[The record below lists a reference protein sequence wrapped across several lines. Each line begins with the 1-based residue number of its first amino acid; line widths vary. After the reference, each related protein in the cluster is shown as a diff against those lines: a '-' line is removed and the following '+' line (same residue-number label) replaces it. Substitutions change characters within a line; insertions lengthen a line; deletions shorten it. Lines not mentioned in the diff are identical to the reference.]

1 MVDYQGHDGA
11 VGEREVLQVAAA
23 RSVHWQRRRRRR
35 RRRRACRRRRDD
47 FSAFTHSDIEE
58 VQAARRDV
66 EGLDTLHGTGAQNA
80 CSHLAHVAH
89 CQYGALGCG
98 EGGGSTGRV
107 AAGSSLP
114 NSKTR
119 ASFGTTSSFECKG
132 GKLVKCCLYAG
143 VQGQRPRPA
152 CASSGRAAQ
161 FSSCRHASP
170 LRSSACALIE
180 GTGHLPLLALEPV
193 SGQAGDSPLK
203 VIALRTQRASTI
215 RVLKRTSLLPGKW
228 WDFFFSGRGRW
239 RGGGGC
245 GGPRGGRKS
254 ASFTPPGK

>member
-1 MVDYQGHDGA
+1 MPQSRRARNAGPELGNCSAAARPQSRVNDHSCLSASWGIWERRTRVIDYKGHDGA

-23 RSVHWQRRRRRR
+23 RSVHGQRRRRRWR
-35 RRRRACRRRRDD
+35 RRHACRRRRED

-119 ASFGTTSSFECKG
+119 ASGGTTSSFECKG

-170 LRSSACALIE
+170 LRSSACALI
-180 GTGHLPLLALEPV
+180 GTGHLHYQYRL
-193 SGQAGDSPLK
+193 
-203 VIALRTQRASTI
+203 
-215 RVLKRTSLLPGKW
+215 
-228 WDFFFSGRGRW
+228 GRGHRKW
-239 RGGGGC
+239 R
-245 GGPRGGRKS
+245 RAR
-254 ASFTPPGK
+254 